1 MMVEVRAMTR
11 DDRRDSGALTGATG
25 SLTPDDVDEPFVPA
39 EQRELMDPGLARGV
53 TASVHRRAARR
64 QAEPNAAG
72 TLIGEEQ
79 IPPNARDGG
88 YGSARGLAPDD
99 PAYRME
105 ERPETVE
112 PPAQGPKR
120 RRRKPSLGG
129 DVRSDPEQEH
139 M

>member
-1 MMVEVRAMTR
+1 MTSKDRPATGAM
-11 DDRRDSGALTGATG
+11 TGATG
-25 SLTPDDVDEPFVPA
+25 SLTPDDTDGPFVPA
-39 EQRELMDPGLARGV
+39 EQREISDPGLARGV
-53 TASVHRRAARR
+53 TASVHRRATRR
-64 QAEPNAAG
+64 QEEPNQAG
-72 TLIGEEQ
+72 ALIGEDV

-112 PPAQGPKR
+112 PPVEGPKR
-120 RRRKPSLGG
+120 RRRKPALGG
-129 DVRSDPEQEH
+129 DVRSEPEKEH

>member
-1 MMVEVRAMTR
+1 MSS
-11 DDRRDSGALTGATG
+11 DDRKGFGALTGATG

-39 EQRELMDPGLARGV
+39 EQREIADPRRARAV
-53 TASVHRRAARR
+53 TASVHRRAAQR
-64 QAEPNAAG
+64 QAEPNDAG
-72 TLIGEEQ
+72 SLIGKEQ
-79 IPPNARDGG
+79 IAPNDRDGG

-112 PPAQGPKR
+112 PPAAAPGPGR
-120 RRRKPSLGG
+120 RRGEPRIGG
-129 DVRSDPEQEH
+129 DATQDPEKEH